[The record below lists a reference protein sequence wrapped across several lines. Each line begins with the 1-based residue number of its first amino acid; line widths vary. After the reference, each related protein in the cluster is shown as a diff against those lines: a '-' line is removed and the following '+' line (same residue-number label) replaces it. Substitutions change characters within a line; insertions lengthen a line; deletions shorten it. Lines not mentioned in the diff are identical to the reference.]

1 MIEWLQLTKNR
12 QIEILNLVST
22 KTGLPAYSIE
32 KDWWVTLALKGAFST
47 EWAKYLVFKGGT
59 SLSKSCGLIDR
70 FSEDIDLV
78 LDREVLGFS
87 GDLSRN
93 KIKELRK
100 ASCKF
105 TSDPFRE
112 AIGQALVSMGVDKG
126 LFSLSAQSTQ
136 DSDRDP
142 QVLELNYKSVLY
154 KDNYIQEAVLIEV
167 GARSLREPSRQKEI
181 VSIIGGE
188 LPDQPFSGSAF
199 SIETVDPART
209 FLEKAF
215 LLHEEFS
222 KPADKVRNE
231 RMSRHLYDLD
241 RLMDTEHGILALSDT
256 NLYRSIIEHRGKF
269 NLVRGIDYSGHHPAR
284 INFVP
289 PDKLMQDWEQDY
301 KAMQNSMIYGESKN
315 FDTLISRII
324 ELRDRFR
331 KIKLV

>member
-1 MIEWLQLTKNR
+1 MIEWLELTKNR
-12 QIEILNLVST
+12 QIEILNLVSA

-32 KDWWVTLALKGAFST
+32 KDWWVTLALKAAFSS
-47 EWAKYLVFKGGT
+47 EWTKYLVFKGGT
-59 SLSKSCGLIDR
+59 SLSKSWGLIDR

-112 AIGQALVSMGVDKG
+112 AIGQALVSMGVDKE
-126 LFSLSAQSTQ
+126 LFSLSAQATQ

-142 QVLELNYKSVLY
+142 QVLELNYKSVLV
-154 KDNYIQEAVLIEV
+154 KGNYIQEAVLMEV
-167 GARSLREPSRQKEI
+167 GARSLREPSRQREI
-181 VSIIGGE
+181 VSIISEE

-199 SIETVDPART
+199 SVETVDPART

-215 LLHEEFS
+215 LLHEEFC
-222 KPADKVRNE
+222 KPADKVRIE

-241 RLMDTEHGILALSDT
+241 RLMDTEHGILALGDT
-256 NLYRSIIEHRGKF
+256 DVYRSIIEHREKF
-269 NLVRGIDYSGHHPAR
+269 NLIKGIDYSGHHPTR
-284 INFVP
+284 ISFVP
-289 PDKLMQDWEQDY
+289 PDDLMQDWEQDY
-301 KAMQNSMIYGESKN
+301 KAMQNSMIYGESRD
-315 FDTLISRII
+315 FATLIGRII

-331 KIKLV
+331 KIKLE